1 MTLDPEEARR
11 LLHTQ
16 REQALERRRIAQAV
30 LADDQES
37 AELNPATEHPGDN
50 AAHVVDREVAQ
61 SSLEQAEDDLAEIDA
76 ALARVAD
83 GSYGHCEVDGEA
95 IDPERLRARPTA
107 RYCTAHQQ
115 QAEARA

>member
-1 MTLDPEEARR
+1 MLDLEEARE
-11 LLHTQ
+11 LLHAQ
-16 REQALERRRIAQAV
+16 RDQAEQRRRAAQAV
-30 LADDQES
+30 LADDRES

-61 SSLEQAEDDLAEIDA
+61 TSLEQADADLGEIDA

-83 GSYGHCEVDGEA
+83 GSYGRCEVDGEP

-107 RYCTAHQQ
+107 RYCTVHQQ